1 MANGRPWA
9 AYNESPL
16 TGRVKGGFILANYTE
31 HYGLH
36 QWVPEDDFLRTDFNT
51 DFALIDTALAGLA
64 AADSA
69 QTSALAAAKTALQGS
84 ITSGDNNLSLALSQ
98 AQTAL
103 QNAITSGD
111 NAQAAALSQAQAALQ
126 AAITAGDAALDAAKA
141 EVVIG
146 TYTGNGQPEQVI
158 SLGFTPL
165 AVLFEDQNGRRTDHN
180 YQRYTGLLVPNHAF
194 DMGQIVSGGFS
205 VCFQSGNTSVMANV
219 NGVAYYY
226 LAFRP
231 VP

>member
-1 MANGRPWA
+1 M
-9 AYNESPL
+9 
-16 TGRVKGGFILANYTE
+16 ANYTE

-36 QWVPEDDFLRTDFNT
+36 QWVPEDDFLRTDFNA

-69 QTSALAAAKTALQGS
+69 QTSALAAAKTELQGS

-126 AAITAGDAALDAAKA
+126 AAITAGDAALDASKSRVAWG
-141 EVVIG
+141 VYSGDG
-146 TYTGNGQPEQVI
+146 TALRFI
-158 SLGFTPL
+158 SLGFTPTL
-165 AVLFEDQNGRRTDHN
+165 VTVTDQTGTITASGLHYGGIAMTGIPSPGVEVAANGFYVKNDGGSAACNYASPQHNIYRAYLYIAVQ
-180 YQRYTGLLVPNHAF
+180 
-194 DMGQIVSGGFS
+194 
-205 VCFQSGNTSVMANV
+205 
-219 NGVAYYY
+219 
-226 LAFRP
+226 
-231 VP
+231 

>member
-1 MANGRPWA
+1 M
-9 AYNESPL
+9 
-16 TGRVKGGFILANYTE
+16 ANYTE

-51 DFALIDTALAGLA
+51 DFALIDAALAGLA

-69 QTSALAAAKTALQGS
+69 QTSALAAAKTELQGS

-141 EVVIG
+141 G
-146 TYTGNGQPEQVI
+146 LSCGQYTGNGAASQFI
-158 SLGFTPL
+158 TLGFTP
-165 AVLFEDQNGRRTDHN
+165 VLVVVTNADGLIKPSNSYN
-180 YQRYTGLLVPNHAF
+180 YG
-194 DMGQIVSGGFS
+194 GIVMTGFS
-205 VCFQSGNTSVMANV
+205 NLGMEISANGFYVKNDEPHGILCNYANPQGN
-219 NGVAYYY
+219 YYQNY
-226 LAFRP
+226 LYIA
-231 VP
+231 VK

>member
-1 MANGRPWA
+1 M
-9 AYNESPL
+9 
-16 TGRVKGGFILANYTE
+16 ANYTE

-51 DFALIDTALAGLA
+51 DFALIDAALAGLA

-69 QTSALAAAKTALQGS
+69 QTSALAAAKTELQGS

-126 AAITAGDAALDAAKA
+126 SSIAAESTARSQGDATLSANKLELVCGSFVGTAGD
-141 EVVIG
+141 G
-146 TYTGNGQPEQVI
+146 TMTAQAVN
-158 SLGFTPL
+158 LGFQPRF
-165 AVLFEDQNGRRTDHN
+165 VIF
-180 YQRYTGLLVPNHAF
+180 
-194 DMGQIVSGGFS
+194 
-205 VCFQSGNTSVMANV
+205 
-219 NGVAYYY
+219 GVANDFRYGGSEGADNNCMAIYPGVSCNGHTGSAPGGAQITATGFEAAGRSNYYGTTY
-226 LAFRP
+226 HYAAVR
-231 VP
+231 